1 MHVPRKTQ
9 NISVAL
15 PPTLIEEIDRL
26 VEEGF
31 FTNRCEVI
39 RAAVYTFLRD
49 HHSTWRKRAM
59 EAILASPGEE

>member
-49 HHSTWRKRAM
+49 HHSTWSGRAK
-59 EAILASPGEE
+59 EALIVSPGEE